1 MTDSQKWLFLTFTV
15 LLGWLL
21 YLLSPILLP
30 FAISAILAYLGDPL
44 VDRLETLRFKSW
56 QLGRSWSVVLV
67 FASLTL
73 LLIAVLLVIVPS
85 IESQISLFL
94 RKLPEYFNLLNN
106 DFIPFL
112 RQSLDIDI
120 QPFDGAQLI
129 DVLKNHWQKAG
140 GIAAT
145 VIGSVSRSGTVIL
158 QWLMNLLLIPVI
170 TFYLLRDWDELV
182 ANVHD
187 LFPRRFAATAG
198 KLASESDQVLGAFM
212 RGQFYVMIALGL
224 IYSTGLW
231 LIGLELA
238 LLIGML
244 AGLVSFVPYLGSIV
258 GIVAACLAA
267 LLQFHDPMYLV
278 PVAIVF
284 MVGQALEGMLL
295 TPWLVGDQIGLHP
308 VAVIFAVL
316 AGGQLF
322 GFLGVLLALPLASV
336 IMVLLRHIHQRYT
349 GSGFYSEDFKL

>member
-1 MTDSQKWLFLTFTV
+1 MTDSQKWLVLTLSV

-30 FAISAILAYLGDPL
+30 FTISAVLAYLGDPL
-44 VDRLETLRFKSW
+44 VDRLEAIRIKSW
-56 QLGRSWSVVLV
+56 QVGRTMAVVMV
-67 FASLTL
+67 FVALTL
-73 LLIAVLLVIVPS
+73 IVVAVLLVIVPG
-85 IESQISLFL
+85 IESQITLFL
-94 RKLPEYFNLLNN
+94 RKLPDYFYWLNN
-106 DFIPFL
+106 ELIPFL
-112 RQSLDIDI
+112 KQHLDIDI
-120 QPFDGAQLI
+120 QPFDSSKLI
-129 DVLKNHWQKAG
+129 DILKEHWQKAG

-145 VIGSVSRSGTVIL
+145 FIGSMSRSGSVIL

-170 TFYLLRDWDELV
+170 TFYLLRDWDVLV

-187 LFPRRFAATAG
+187 LFPRRFADAVAG
-198 KLASESDQVLGAFM
+198 LTRESDQVLGAFL
-212 RGQFYVMIALGL
+212 RGQFYVMIVLGL
-224 IYSTGLW
+224 IYSVGLS
-231 LIGLELA
+231 LVGIELA

-244 AGLVSFVPYLGSIV
+244 AGLISFVPYLGSIV

-267 LLQFHDPMYLV
+267 LLQFHDPMYLI
-278 PVAIVF
+278 PVSIVF
-284 MVGQALEGMLL
+284 MVGQALEGMVL

-336 IMVLLRHIHQRYT
+336 IMVMMKHLHQRYT
-349 GSGFYSEDFKL
+349 GSGFYSEDYKS